1 MLLIVLV
8 SSFGDSFKQKVIEI
22 VFGVKGGVVVMRNK
36 YQELVIVVI
45 RKVDWINWNELNN
58 LSCLSQYLL

>member
-22 VFGVKGGVVVMRNK
+22 VLGVEGGVVVMRNK

-45 RKVDWINWNELNN
+45 RRVDWIN
-58 LSCLSQYLL
+58 